1 MKQVPPLPLMEFG
14 GKERRR
20 GGKAVA
26 AAGGKMS
33 ARSPASRD
41 PTADQR
47 TPTNQN
53 QGKNQFAPREA
64 RLTCQLGSCKSPS
77 FSTVSIHQQVRNA
90 HACLF
95 YALRTP
101 FEKLRVAVH
110 SPVLTRGAPS

>member
-41 PTADQR
+41 PTADR
-47 TPTNQN
+47 RNPTNQN

-90 HACLF
+90 SKESIRIGLLLAFDLLRSDLTQLLEF
-95 YALRTP
+95 LAL
-101 FEKLRVAVH
+101 
-110 SPVLTRGAPS
+110 